1 MRIRVALARF
11 LISLGRFVQSSA
23 LMVMRP
29 DDLIEFSRQTYAK
42 ARSVDAWNQPEI
54 LEMGL
59 SPAETALLEKLPA
72 VKGKLLLLGVGSG
85 REAIAFGKRG
95 YEVTGV
101 DFIPRMLTNAEKNA
115 ARCGL
120 EFNGLLQNISALNV
134 PADSFDLIW
143 LSVSLYSAIPT
154 RTRRIEML
162 RRIAKALV
170 SSGYL
175 VCQFHWDELRPN
187 SHLAE
192 RFRKLIA
199 FLTAGHLDYEPGDQ
213 LWGNVEFMH
222 AFSDL
227 DKLKTEFESAGFEL
241 VDFHISKE
249 NLSGGAVLKPSR
261 FPDNRFETVRFDSN

>member
-1 MRIRVALARF
+1 MRRRVTLARF

-23 LMVMRP
+23 MMVMRP

-42 ARSVDAWNQPEI
+42 TTSVDAWNQPDI
-54 LEMGL
+54 LELGL
-59 SPAETALLEKLPA
+59 TSNETALLEKLPA

-95 YEVTGV
+95 YKVTGV
-101 DFIPRMLTNAEKNA
+101 DFIPGMLTRAKKNV

-120 EFNGLLQNISALNV
+120 EFDGLLQDISALNL

-175 VCQFHWDELRPN
+175 VCQFHWNKLRPN
-187 SHLAE
+187 SSLAE

-199 FLTAGHLDYEPGDQ
+199 FLTAGYIDYEPGDQ
-213 LWGNVEFMH
+213 LWGNVEFIH
-222 AFSDL
+222 AFSDP
-227 DKLKTEFESAGFEL
+227 DKLKTEFELAGFEL
-241 VDFHISKE
+241 VHFHISKE
-249 NLSGGAVLKPSR
+249 NLSGGAVLKPLCVSGQ
-261 FPDNRFETVRFDSN
+261 PV